1 MLCPGWLAGAGEV
14 VTVTVACITTIIQIS
29 SHRAVIKPAPAS
41 SGLGWAGLGW
51 AGQLVLYSTL
61 QHPLL
66 KTKVRDHGEGPY
78 LGLSQDTRL
87 NRH

>member
-1 MLCPGWLAGAGEV
+1 MLCPGWLAGEV

-41 SGLGWAGLGW
+41 SGLDW

>member
-1 MLCPGWLAGAGEV
+1 MLCPGWLAGEV

-51 AGQLVLYSTL
+51 AAGA
-61 QHPLL
+61 LL
-66 KTKVRDHGEGPY
+66 SP
-78 LGLSQDTRL
+78 SASSA
-87 NRH
+87 